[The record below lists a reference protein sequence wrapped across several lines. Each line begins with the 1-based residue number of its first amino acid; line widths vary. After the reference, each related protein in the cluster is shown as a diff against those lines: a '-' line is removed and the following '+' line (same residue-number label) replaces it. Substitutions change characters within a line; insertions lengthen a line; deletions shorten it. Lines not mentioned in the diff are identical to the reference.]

1 MRGFHQNGTGSGS
14 ALQQQGKNHHQRRRS
29 LGARHL
35 LRLLVLLAAQQGF
48 TMVDGRALGRFIL
61 QPAAVVVGTLLAP
74 QAAQAATTLTATPGQ
89 GGRVMLRWT
98 PDSSV
103 TLTPVGDWKYRQ
115 NGGPW
120 ILIPGGDGKRE
131 HPITGLTDGVAYSFQ
146 VQMFVIGPGDPIRQA
161 GTLSNTVTATPFA
174 PPVLSVKGNPDGG
187 IVASW
192 TYSGYFPAGGKWQ
205 YKKFPHPQGGTSFV
219 DAGPRAGVAGLRTLN
234 IIGSTTGVRFAVQV
248 RLVDANGNE
257 ITRSNFALATP
268 GGTAAPT
275 LVSDPSKTVRVG
287 PQGTILVCYNL
298 VSVIHNGTTYLE
310 KRPGKTA
317 VPTSS
322 ELKNTVHG
330 VEITEAPAVIRSSVV
345 GVGNVNFDPCA
356 TVGPGVHSV
365 TWQWN
370 GLNGLASQ
378 TGRTTTTFTV
388 LAANRP
394 DKPAGFTATA
404 GNGQVALAWNDPSDS
419 GITRW
424 EMQRKEGTG
433 NYGGW
438 TTISAGTSGGKLT
451 HPVTGLTNGTEYGFR
466 VRAVNANGVGL
477 PSDEQTAT
485 PNNKTITL
493 TADSTSITEGNTGTK
508 DVTLTA
514 TLGEAAPAGGLGVW
528 LGSASTSTASLS
540 AICSPLQAGTDVC
553 TSDNHLIITIAEGET
568 RGTKVLKIIGDTA
581 DEMDETIKLSGK
593 AHSNDGQGTRLTDWP
608 ESRILTITIE
618 DDDTAGVTI
627 SEDTLTVNAGA
638 SKTYT
643 VVLDSDPG
651 AQVVVT
657 PTSTP
662 VAKATVSG
670 ALTFT
675 TATNNWSTAQTVTVT
690 GVAAGTATISHTV
703 SGYTGVQNSDIEDME
718 VTVNAA
724 PTIAVP
730 VLTRAIGNADGGIN
744 LAWTHPGGSGAGDY
758 APGATSFYSWEMNYR
773 LMGSTR
779 WFRLGGSGNRCNNTN
794 LICANGR
801 AWSSPEATYAGG
813 GYSIKYPDGAAVEV
827 RIRAVGE
834 AEISGRGTVLFG
846 PWSNTRTV
854 TIKNTAN
861 KFPKFTGRP
870 VTVTGV
876 GATATY
882 TVELGKTSAEIA
894 GGATDYGL
902 ADLGGTLSIVSANPD
917 KATVSPPT
925 LTFTASNYS
934 TAQTVTVTGV
944 AAGAATINHSFRL
957 TSASADAIPQ
967 GDTVKVAVGT
977 PTAGV
982 TLSRKTLAVTE
993 AAGAGN
999 NATYTV
1005 RLNTAPTAQ
1014 VVVTPT
1020 SGDAAV
1026 SVSGALTFTTSNY
1039 NDEQTVTVTGADDVD
1054 TDSETVP
1061 ISHSAASTD
1070 NNYGSSLSIESV
1082 SVSVTDDDS
1091 ATGSKPA
1098 APTGLRAAA
1107 GNAQVTLTWED
1118 PDDDDITEY
1127 KVRYGK
1133 KTARRNAE
1141 WGTIDDSDADTVT
1154 HTVTGLD
1161 NNAEY
1166 SFKVRAVS
1174 SAGDGTATDWVDATP
1189 VAPATIKPPED
1200 LTIVPGPDRLYLS
1213 WTAPTDANRTGWR
1226 VQYRRREGVNWGE
1239 WSSWTAITDAAATNY
1254 DLTGLGRGY
1263 AHEVALE
1270 ATGASSATSTAATA
1284 QGGTT
1289 ADLVA
1294 KDSGQSLS
1302 VDEGGTASYE
1312 VKITS
1317 RPTGDVT
1324 ITPSSAN
1331 TDLSFDPTD
1340 LTFTTANWDT
1350 YQTLTVRAATDEDTN
1365 DEGNVR
1371 VSYTASGGGYS
1382 STISS
1387 SRTINI
1393 RDTTPTLQL
1402 STDPAAATEGTAIS
1416 LTVTSDRALT
1426 GTLPVTL
1433 TLAARSSSTFTAA
1446 DIDGTLGPRNFNAV
1460 FGDTAKTTGTVS
1472 IPTSTDA
1479 DATEGPEAYRITLS
1493 DAAGYAVG
1501 TDVTA
1506 DGVLNDGT
1514 AATVSVPA
1522 TRTVA
1527 EGDGNAVVTITT
1539 PRAFGASTTFNVSY
1553 GSTSS
1558 TSDTDARGRGNPSGS
1573 NNGDYDNNDVR
1584 SVTFSPTEKTKAIE
1598 IPIRN
1603 DKLDEEDETFEVTI
1617 AAAAT
1622 LPDGFSLGNAV
1633 TTVTITDDD
1642 TTPVLEAIEDVNLK
1656 QGQAVDITASASDAD
1671 GDTVTYAWSRKSGED
1686 SPSIPGGTAL
1696 NAARLNFTPPGTG
1709 TYTMTVTASDGA
1721 NEATEEVIIT
1731 VSNANVVQVPE
1742 RVEVG
1747 EGDGN
1752 AVVRIRTA
1760 EAFGQAVTFNV
1771 TYGSTSVTSDNDATG
1786 AATPASGDYDNDA
1799 VTSVSFG
1806 ASDTSK
1812 DVVIPVTDDDLDE
1825 EDETFTVT
1833 IAPAAALPSGFQL
1846 ARATTVVTITDD
1858 DNTPVLAAIENVT
1871 LKQGQ
1876 AVDITASATDA
1887 DGDSITYTWT
1897 RKDGESS
1904 PAIPGGTALNAARL
1918 NFTPP
1923 GTGTYTMT
1931 VTASDGAN
1939 EATEEVVITV
1949 TDANVVQAPERVAVA
1964 EGDGNAVVPITTTEA
1979 FGQAVTFNVTYGST
1993 ASTTDNDA
2001 TGASDPASGDYDND
2015 AVTSVSFG
2023 ASDTSKEILIP
2034 ITDDQTVEGEETF
2047 EVTIAPAAAL
2057 PGGFQLA
2064 RATTVVTITDNDQ
2077 PTGGGG
2083 SGSGSGGGST
2093 PSSVPAAPTGVGGS
2107 AATTGNGQVRLTWS
2121 NPGDATISKWQVQ
2134 RREISGPA
2142 GARLEL
2148 EAASYRPGGQP
2159 AQQTQE
2165 GGSYGPWVDIPGS
2178 TASTTSYT
2186 VTDLTNGKTYGF
2198 RIRAVNAAG
2207 RPGRPST
2214 EIRVTLRQA
2223 PLKPTGVTATPGNGQ
2238 VTLAWNNP
2246 DNATITK
2253 WQVQR
2258 KEGSGSY
2265 GAWRDIPNSTASTTS
2280 HTVTGLTNG
2289 VAYSFRIRAVN
2300 AAGNGAP
2307 SDEVTATPIDQDMVQ
2322 ADKARSQA
2330 LAATSRTLLGMAT
2343 DVLGSRSGGEAPVAL
2358 AGAGG
2363 SMGEQAMGIVEE
2375 VLGTG
2380 GSELPTSLTLE
2391 EVEDRLWSQSF
2402 QLTPPSAEEG
2412 STGQQSWAFWG
2423 AGELRSYRS
2432 EGEEGLSS
2440 SGNLK
2445 TAWLGVDYPFT
2456 HRGLAG
2462 LALSFSTGQS
2472 DYTYRKTDGSTDG
2485 GRMDTRLTA
2494 FYPYGS
2500 FQVSRQLRL
2509 WAMAGIGWGSQHHQQ
2524 TGDDAKAEGDLR
2536 LQMGVVG
2543 FEQALSPIGDVNL
2556 SLAGDAGLV
2565 KSTTTWQGGSGLGD
2579 LSVTLHRIRM
2589 GVDGSFPLAE
2599 HTTGYVNVKGRMDGG
2614 DLSMNAAELVAG
2626 VQYSQARF
2634 SGFLQGRQVYAF
2646 DGSYAESG
2654 LTAQLRL
2661 TANSDGTGLGWTL
2674 QPSYG
2679 AGTGNGDVALAAGPS
2694 LWTDEQLESLT
2705 GAGAAQQ
2712 EGQHLEWSSRVG
2724 YGIRLESSDLLL
2736 TPFTE
2741 VRLWEGTSHRIGLG
2755 LTVEAN
2761 SWNLEFS
2768 GSTEHTT
2775 NASPTGNLQ
2784 LNFSKRL

>member
-1 MRGFHQNGTGSGS
+1 MRSFHPNEGKSGS
-14 ALQQQGKNHHQRRRS
+14 ALQRQGHLHWRELAAGYLQRAVSRGTGHQK
-29 LGARHL
+29 AAA
-35 LRLLVLLAAQQGF
+35 LLAG
-48 TMVDGRALGRFIL
+48 
-61 QPAAVVVGTLLAP
+61 LLA
-74 QAAQAATTLTATPGQ
+74 
-89 GGRVMLRWT
+89 
-98 PDSSV
+98 
-103 TLTPVGDWKYRQ
+103 
-115 NGGPW
+115 
-120 ILIPGGDGKRE
+120 IL
-131 HPITGLTDGVAYSFQ
+131 
-146 VQMFVIGPGDPIRQA
+146 
-161 GTLSNTVTATPFA
+161 
-174 PPVLSVKGNPDGG
+174 
-187 IVASW
+187 
-192 TYSGYFPAGGKWQ
+192 
-205 YKKFPHPQGGTSFV
+205 
-219 DAGPRAGVAGLRTLN
+219 
-234 IIGSTTGVRFAVQV
+234 
-248 RLVDANGNE
+248 
-257 ITRSNFALATP
+257 ALA
-268 GGTAAPT
+268 AP
-275 LVSDPSKTVRVG
+275 
-287 PQGTILVCYNL
+287 
-298 VSVIHNGTTYLE
+298 
-310 KRPGKTA
+310 
-317 VPTSS
+317 
-322 ELKNTVHG
+322 
-330 VEITEAPAVIRSSVV
+330 
-345 GVGNVNFDPCA
+345 
-356 TVGPGVHSV
+356 
-365 TWQWN
+365 
-370 GLNGLASQ
+370 
-378 TGRTTTTFTV
+378 
-388 LAANRP
+388 
-394 DKPAGFTATA
+394 KPAHAA
-404 GNGQVALAWNDPSDS
+404 
-419 GITRW
+419 
-424 EMQRKEGTG
+424 
-433 NYGGW
+433 
-438 TTISAGTSGGKLT
+438 
-451 HPVTGLTNGTEYGFR
+451 
-466 VRAVNANGVGL
+466 
-477 PSDEQTAT
+477 
-485 PNNKTITL
+485 KTITL
-493 TADSTSITEGNTGTK
+493 SVSSATVDEGDSGRK
-508 DVTLTA
+508 DVTISY
-514 TLGEAAPAGGLGVW
+514 TLGETTANTLGFDIQVIAASTTATDNTNSGSTSCTAPSSGADVCYPGGLS
-528 LGSASTSTASLS
+528 GS
-540 AICSPLQAGTDVC
+540 VY
-553 TSDNHLIITIAEGET
+553 
-568 RGTKVLKIIGDTA
+568 KIINIDANGSFTIGILGDTR
-581 DEMDETIKLSGK
+581 DEPNETF
-593 AHSNDGQGTRLTDWP
+593 AFRLTPNALGRSGGWTQ
-608 ESRILTITIE
+608 SSNTITLTIT
-618 DDDTAGVTI
+618 DDDGPAPGVTI
-627 SEDTLTVNAGA
+627 SAETLAVTAGA

-690 GVAAGTATISHTV
+690 GVAAGTATIEHTIT
-703 SGYTGVQNSDIEDME
+703 GYTGVDDDDIDDVE

-724 PTIAVP
+724 PAVAAP
-730 VLTRAIGNADGGIN
+730 VLTTATSTTSGEIN
-744 LAWTHPGGSGAGDY
+744 LTWTHAGSSAGALAQGATGFDY
-758 APGATSFYSWEMNYR
+758 WQVSHRLKGATSWMAW
-773 LMGSTR
+773 GDSTLSGGTSLR
-779 WFRLGGSGNRCNNTN
+779 TVAASLGN
-794 LICANGR
+794 A
-801 AWSSPEATYAGG
+801 
-813 GYSIKYPDGAAVEV
+813 YPDGAVVEV
-827 RIRAVGE
+827 RMRAVGYKPG
-834 AEISGRGTVLFG
+834 ITPLSTVDANG

-854 TIKNTAN
+854 TYKNDNLDALT
-861 KFPKFTGRP
+861 FSGSS
-870 VTVTGV
+870 VTVAV
-876 GATATY
+876 NDTATY
-882 TVELGKTSAEIA
+882 TVKLTKAY
-894 GGATDYGL
+894 GGVLSL
-902 ADLGGTLSIVSANPD
+902 ASSDTTKV
-917 KATVSPPT
+917 TVSSPAT
-925 LTFTASNYS
+925 LTFTTSTYN

-944 AAGAATINHSFRL
+944 ATGGSPQINHSFRL
-957 TSASADAIPQ
+957 TGATADAIPDA
-967 GDTVKVAVGT
+967 GSVGVTVNAAA
-977 PTAGV
+977 PAGV
-982 TLSRKTLAVTE
+982 TISADTLTVT
-993 AAGAGN
+993 AGASK
-999 NATYTV
+999 TYTV
-1005 RLNTAPTAQ
+1005 VLDSDPGAQ

-1020 SGDAAV
+1020 SSPTTKAT
-1026 SVSGALTFTTSNY
+1026 VSGALTFTTATNNWSTAK
-1039 NDEQTVTVTGADDVD
+1039 TVTVTGVAAGTATISHTITGYTGVDDDDIDDVEVTVGAAAAKTITLTADSTTITEGDSGTKDVVLTATLGQAAPSGGVSGVILFTDQGTTATGSDKGANPCDPPLNPAD
-1054 TDSETVP
+1054 TDYCYPSGTQFTIAQGQTKGTVTVKIFGDNRDESDETIRFV
-1061 ISHSAASTD
+1061 A
-1070 NNYGSSLSIESV
+1070 
-1082 SVSVTDDDS
+1082 S
-1091 ATGSKPA
+1091 ATGGGWTPVNSLTITIKDDDGKKITLTADSTTITEGDSGTKDVVLTATLGQAAPSGGVSGVILFTDQGTTATGSDKGANPCDPPLNPADTDYCYPSGTQFTIAQGQTKGTVTVKIFGDNRDESDETIRFVASATGGGWTPVNSLTITIKDDDGKKITLTADSTTITEGDSGTKDVVLTVTLGQAAPSGGVSGVILFTDQGTTATGSDKGANPCDPPLNPTDTDYCYPSGTQFTIAQGQTKGTVTVKIFGDNRDESDETIRFVASATGGGWTPVNSLTITIKDDDGTTTSVPA
-1098 APTGLRAAA
+1098 APTGFSAEA
-1107 GNAQVTLTWED
+1107 GNAQVTLTWDD
-1118 PDDDDITEY
+1118 PDNDDITEY

-1141 WGTIDDSDADTVT
+1141 WATISGSDADTT
-1154 HTVTGLD
+1154 EYTVRNLQNGS
-1161 NNAEY
+1161 EY

-1174 SAGDGTATDWVDATP
+1174 SAGDGAATDWLDAMP
-1189 VAPATIKPPED
+1189 VAPVTIQPPTG
-1200 LTIVPGPDRLYLS
+1200 LTVVSGPDRLYLS
-1213 WTAPTDANRTGWR
+1213 WTKPTDANRTGWR
-1226 VQYRRREGVNWGE
+1226 VRYRQLTGPDTYGNWSE
-1239 WSSWTAITDAAATNY
+1239 WTAISNAAATSY
-1254 DLTGLGRGY
+1254 TITGLTRGTY
-1263 AHEVALE
+1263 QVALE
-1270 ATGASSATSTAATA
+1270 ATGASNAASTAATVNFLN
-1284 QGGTT
+1284 TE
-1289 ADLVA
+1289 
-1294 KDSGQSLS
+1294 SGIVQRTDTGAFLR
-1302 VDEGGTASYE
+1302 VNEGGTKVYDIRLKSRGTAS
-1312 VKITS
+1312 
-1317 RPTGDVT
+1317 VT
-1324 ITPSSAN
+1324 VTPSSAN
-1331 TDLSFDPTD
+1331 TDLSFSPTA
-1340 LTFTTANWDT
+1340 LTFTTANWGTNQAVTVTAAKDET
-1350 YQTLTVRAATDEDTN
+1350 TDNETASISYTVSGGNYPAITQTLSVQIT
-1365 DEGNVR
+1365 
-1371 VSYTASGGGYS
+1371 
-1382 STISS
+1382 
-1387 SRTINI
+1387 
-1393 RDTTPTLQL
+1393 DTTPTLQL
-1402 STDPAAATEGTAIS
+1402 STDPSAVSEGTPIS
-1416 LTVTSDRALT
+1416 LTVTSDRTLT
-1426 GTLPVTL
+1426 GTLPVRL
-1433 TLAARSSSTFTAA
+1433 TLAARDSSTFTAA
-1446 DIDGTLGPRNFNAV
+1446 DIPGPLGPRTFNAD
-1460 FGDTAKTTGTVS
+1460 FGSSPGGTTGTVS

-1479 DATEGPEAYRITLS
+1479 DATEGAEAYRITLS

-1506 DGVLNDGT
+1506 EGVLNDGT

-1522 TRTVA
+1522 TVTVA
-1527 EGDGNAVVTITT
+1527 EGVSGAKAVVTITT

-1553 GSTSS
+1553 GRTSS
-1558 TSDTDARGRGNPSGS
+1558 TADADARGRGNPSGS
-1573 NNGDYDNNDVR
+1573 NNGDYDNNDVTA
-1584 SVTFSPTEKTKAIE
+1584 VTFSATEKTKAIE

-1603 DKLDEEDETFEVTI
+1603 DKLDEEDETFTVTI
-1617 AAAAT
+1617 AAAAA
-1622 LPDGFSLGNAV
+1622 LPDGFSLGNA
-1633 TTVTITDDD
+1633 TTVVTITDDD
-1642 TTPVLEAIEDVNLK
+1642 NTPVLQSIEDVNLK
-1656 QGQAVDITASASDAD
+1656 QGQAVDITAAASDAD
-1671 GDTVTYAWSRKSGED
+1671 GDTVTYTWTRKASETA
-1686 SPSIPGGTAL
+1686 PAIPGGTGL

-1709 TYTMTVTASDGA
+1709 TYTMTVTASDGT

-1742 RVEVG
+1742 RVAVD

-1752 AVVRIRTA
+1752 AVVRITTA

-1771 TYGSTSVTSDNDATG
+1771 SYGSTSVTSDNDATG
-1786 AATPASGDYDNDA
+1786 AANPASGDYDNDA
-1799 VTSVSFG
+1799 VTSVTFNS
-1806 ASDTSK
+1806 TETTK
-1812 DVVIPVTDDDLDE
+1812 DIVIPITDDDLDE
-1825 EDETFTVT
+1825 ENETFTVT

-1846 ARATTVVTITDD
+1846 ARATTTVTITDD

-1876 AVDITASATDA
+1876 AVDITAAATDA
-1887 DGDSITYTWT
+1887 DGDTVTYTWT
-1897 RKDGESS
+1897 RKDGEST
-1904 PAIPGGTALNAARL
+1904 PPIPGGTGLAAARL
-1918 NFTPP
+1918 KFTPP

-1931 VTASDGAN
+1931 VTASDGTN
-1939 EATEEVVITV
+1939 EDTEEVIITV
-1949 TDANVVQAPERVAVA
+1949 TDANVVRVPERVEVG

-1979 FGQAVTFNVTYGST
+1979 FGQAVTFTVTYGST
-1993 ASTTDNDA
+1993 STATDNDA
-2001 TGASDPASGDYDND
+2001 TGAANPDSGDYDND
-2015 AVTSVSFG
+2015 AVTSVRFNS
-2023 ASDTSKEILIP
+2023 TETTKNIEIP
-2034 ITDDQTVEGEETF
+2034 ISDDQAVEGNETF
-2047 EVTIAPAAAL
+2047 TVTIAPAAAL
-2057 PGGFQLA
+2057 PGGFDLA
-2064 RATTVVTITDNDQ
+2064 RATTVVTITDNDT
-2077 PTGGGG
+2077 PGGGG
-2083 SGSGSGGGST
+2083 GGGGST

-2107 AATTGNGQVRLTWS
+2107 AASTGNGQVTLTWA
-2121 NPGDATISKWQVQ
+2121 NPGDSTIRKWQVQ
-2134 RREISGPA
+2134 RREIGSPT
-2142 GARLEL
+2142 GARLGL
-2148 EAASYRPGGQP
+2148 EAASYRTGGQQAPP
-2159 AQQTQE
+2159 AQE
-2165 GGSYGPWVDIPGS
+2165 GGSYGPWRDIPNS
-2178 TASTTSYT
+2178 TASTTSHT
-2186 VTDLTNGKTYGF
+2186 VTGLTNGKTYGF
-2198 RIRAVNAAG
+2198 RIRAVNTAG
-2207 RPGRPST
+2207 RSGAPSA

-2223 PLKPTGVTATPGNGQ
+2223 PSKPTGVTATPGNGQ

-2741 VRLWEGTSHRIGLG
+2741 VRLWEGSSHRIGLG
-2755 LTVEAN
+2755 LTVEAA